1 MTDALTCDLAHALT
15 HIGAESSFAQ
25 SRGYFSMRVMVIV
38 ASGLAVLVGVE
49 GRAIAQDKPAVVQAQ
64 PLTSVT
70 GVLKSVEAKPNVPG
84 ARCGYHFELVVASAN
99 GNVRI
104 YIYDRAAPL
113 ERLDALVDRSVE
125 IELNGGNVARSVHAA
140 GVKPQAGDRLAN
152 LASVRHC

>member
-1 MTDALTCDLAHALT
+1 
-15 HIGAESSFAQ
+15 
-25 SRGYFSMRVMVIV
+25 MRVMAVV

-49 GRAIAQDKPAVVQAQ
+49 GRAIAQDKPAAVVEAQ
-64 PLTSVT
+64 PLKSVT

-113 ERLDALVDRSVE
+113 ERLDALVDRNVE